1 MPAGQYVQTP
11 ATNDLSSFAIGLD
24 RLNEMSPEKS
34 FIPPQQGRD
43 LITQLKSARGN
54 GTNLKTPRA
63 AMRAP
68 LRLLPNGSQPKS
80 EFTPLMK
87 SAAKNNMA
95 RRLSSRKIAP
105 DTSAYLKFGQS
116 LQGATPGLPKL
127 DENSRLPSEHTG
139 SSVGDHNEF
148 TPIPH
153 NISSSA
159 QSTPLAQL
167 PSREA
172 GGVVNDGNVMTLR
185 EQENIIDKIEK
196 ENFGLKMK
204 IHFLEEALSKRGSEF
219 NKAALKENTDLKVN
233 RITMQKE
240 LHKFKK
246 NIAQAER
253 DAETYRLQ
261 LEEYRQRIRQK
272 HADESM
278 RLEMEGLQT
287 NLQNKEIEIQQL
299 RVKLETVKDSQDQE
313 AVKLRDDVEDLQAD
327 LREKE
332 RLIEEKEDEIDAIK
346 LKFSKE
352 SNTSAEFQDE
362 IETLQE
368 QIEDLKQELEKA
380 SASVDE
386 AKEQREEA
394 MDEKRKAEEN
404 LDELQDEMANKSFT
418 TKGLSRQLEDKANKL
433 EDNLNELQEKHAE
446 LEKSH
451 EAKLQSERQLQDRL
465 REFERNGASDIR
477 QSQQELDIAQQ
488 QRETAERKLASMS
501 RQLETANNDLEIK
514 SEEKD
519 LLQSRHDALTIESAQ
534 LQRDLVKA
542 QKIIGDLQSSL
553 DEERQSAVQNEL
565 YLRNQTKQEA
575 DLMNKQIDSLHREIN
590 AKDSDLAAQHEE
602 WESEKQKLQSSNQRA
617 EEKAAGLQRTID
629 KLHDSQ
635 GTLSGKETH
644 LQEAL
649 ASEVARHQQ
658 EEQSLQRQIQ
668 ELNFSLAEKRTIA
681 DNNRNELNNAK
692 EELRISIREQADFK
706 EKVAELEEEIEVLQA
721 DIEEEHNF
729 AQQLQRN
736 GVNAN
741 DVHFEKIQAE
751 KQALQDQLA
760 TINIE
765 LHNAKRSA
773 RTAEADR
780 QSLEV
785 KLHRFEHADD
795 TFNAGDA
802 EKREMRRAKSKLEKD
817 LERMKSERDNLQQI
831 NQNLEEEVNAEV
843 DRARTE
849 EERLNGELDALRH
862 KQSSD
867 SLDRELRSAKS
878 KIARL
883 EARIVELDNQTKI
896 IQSPLADLSGLKAD
910 LVTARDNEAV
920 AVRREADLKSS
931 NRKLNTAVHDLEKE
945 LHELRL
951 AQFKSSSRSPSVS
964 PGHAAKEFEELTST
978 RQELVNL
985 RSEMRDIQHQNRE
998 LKRTAAKK
1006 TPEVDET
1013 ERADLHKLV
1022 KERVL
1027 EAETLRSDVR
1037 DRDHKIEDLKSHIK
1051 RLRDSSRSNRATP
1064 GKGGFTLTTAEEA
1077 QARETKAQL
1086 QRLREERSIAN
1097 KKADAVEHE
1106 LEILQSRYESMLE
1119 KLAAVAD
1126 RRDGMEKIREKEM
1139 KGLIRETNWLRVN
1152 LRREQRLREAVGWA
1166 KSWVEREES
1175 MRVRW

>member
-1 MPAGQYVQTP
+1 MPAGQYIQTP
-11 ATNDLSSFAIGLD
+11 ATNDLSSFNIGLD
-24 RLNEMSPEKS
+24 RLNESSPEKS
-34 FIPPQQGRD
+34 FVPPQQGRD

-63 AMRAP
+63 TMRAP
-68 LRLLPNGSQPKS
+68 LRLLPNGNQPKS

-87 SAAKNNMA
+87 SATKNNMA
-95 RRLSSRKIAP
+95 RRLSGRKVAP
-105 DTSAYLKFGQS
+105 DTPAYLRIEHS
-116 LQGATPGLPKL
+116 LHGATPGQPKL
-127 DENSRLPSEHTG
+127 DENSQLQSEHTG
-139 SSVGDHNEF
+139 SSVGDHNDF

-167 PSREA
+167 PTREA

-278 RLEMEGLQT
+278 RLEMAGLQT
-287 NLQNKEIEIQQL
+287 SLQTKETEIQQL
-299 RVKLETVKDSQDQE
+299 RNKLETVKDSQDQE

-332 RLIEEKEDEIDAIK
+332 RLIGEKEDEIDAIK
-346 LKFSKE
+346 LKVSKE
-352 SNTSAEFQDE
+352 SNISAEFQDE

-368 QIEDLKQELEKA
+368 QIEDLKQNLENA
-380 SASVDE
+380 GANVEE

-433 EDNLNELQEKHAE
+433 EDDLNELQEKHAE
-446 LEKSH
+446 LAKNH
-451 EAKLQSERQLQDRL
+451 EEKLQSERHLQDCL
-465 REFERNGASDIR
+465 RELERSGTSEVR
-477 QSQQELDIAQQ
+477 LSQQELDIAQQ
-488 QRETAERKLASMS
+488 QRETAERKLATMS
-501 RQLETANNDLEIK
+501 KQLETANNDLEIK

-542 QKIIGDLQSSL
+542 QKTIGDLQSSL
-553 DEERQSAVQNEL
+553 DEERQRAAQNEL
-565 YLRNQTKQEA
+565 YLRSQAKQEA
-575 DLMNKQIDSLHREIN
+575 DLLTKQIDSLHREVN
-590 AKDSDLAAQHEE
+590 AKDSESAAQYED
-602 WESEKQKLQSSNQRA
+602 WESEKRTLQSASQRA
-617 EEKAAGLQRTID
+617 EEKAVGLQRTVD
-629 KLHDSQ
+629 KLQSSQ
-635 GTLSGKETH
+635 GALSGKESH

-649 ASEVARHQQ
+649 ASEIERHQQ
-658 EEQSLQRQIQ
+658 EVKSLQKQIQ
-668 ELNFSLAEKRTIA
+668 DLNFSLAEKRTIA
-681 DNNRNELNNAK
+681 DDNRNELNNAK
-692 EELRISIREQADFK
+692 EQLRISIREQAEFK

-721 DIEEEHNF
+721 DIEEEHNL
-729 AQQLQRN
+729 AQQLQKN
-736 GVNAN
+736 GAH
-741 DVHFEKIQAE
+741 DVQFEKIQAE
-751 KQALQDQLA
+751 KQTLQDQLA
-760 TINIE
+760 TLNVE

-773 RTAEADR
+773 RTAEAAR
-780 QSLEV
+780 ESLEV
-785 KLHRFEHADD
+785 KLHKFRNLADD
-795 TFNAGDA
+795 TFNAGDS
-802 EKREMRRAKSKLEKD
+802 EKRELRRAKSKLEKD
-817 LERMKSERDNLQQI
+817 LERLKSERDNLQQV
-831 NQNLEEEVNAEV
+831 NQSLEEEVNAEI

-849 EERLNGELDALRH
+849 EERLNSELDAVRF

-867 SLDRELRSAKS
+867 SLARELRSAKS

-896 IQSPLADLSGLKAD
+896 IQSPHTDLSGLKAD
-910 LVTARDNEAV
+910 LITARDNEAV

-951 AQFKSSSRSPSVS
+951 AQFKSFSRSPSVS
-964 PGHAAKEFEELTST
+964 PGQAAKDVEELTST
-978 RQELVNL
+978 RRELLSL
-985 RSEMRDIQHQNRE
+985 RSEMRDVQHQNRE

-1006 TPEVDET
+1006 TPEVDEA

-1037 DRDHKIEDLKSHIK
+1037 ERDHKIDSLKSHIK
-1051 RLRDSSRSNRATP
+1051 SLRDSSRSNQAPQSKDRLR
-1064 GKGGFTLTTAEEA
+1064 LTTAEEA

-1086 QRLREERSIAN
+1086 HRLREERSIAN
-1097 KKADAVEHE
+1097 KKADTVEHE